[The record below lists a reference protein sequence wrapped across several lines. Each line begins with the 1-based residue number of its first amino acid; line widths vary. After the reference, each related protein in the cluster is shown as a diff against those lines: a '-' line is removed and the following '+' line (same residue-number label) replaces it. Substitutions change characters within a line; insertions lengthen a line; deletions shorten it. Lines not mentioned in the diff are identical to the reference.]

1 MLVVALKSGETVG
14 HLERAVA
21 APVSELLTLHEIV
34 VCMHK
39 LHIAYNSIIQKI
51 ICLFVLYTSD

>member
-1 MLVVALKSGETVG
+1 MVVALKSWETVG

-39 LHIAYNSIIQKI
+39 IIAYS
-51 ICLFVLYTSD
+51 V

>member
-21 APVSELLTLHEIV
+21 APVSELPTLHEIV

-39 LHIAYNSIIQKI
+39 LHIAYNSIIQKN
-51 ICLFVLYTSD
+51 